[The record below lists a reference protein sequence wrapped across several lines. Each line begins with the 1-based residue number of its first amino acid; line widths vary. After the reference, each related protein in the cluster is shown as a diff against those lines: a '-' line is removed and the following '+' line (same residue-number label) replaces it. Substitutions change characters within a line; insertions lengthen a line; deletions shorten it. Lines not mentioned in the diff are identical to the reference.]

1 VAAYHRRVQ
10 PSVPPVNLLCF
21 GDSIVYGEVD
31 EIGGGWVARLKG
43 ECLRRGVLGRAPEVR
58 VHNLGLGGETTRG
71 LRQRFQAEL
80 APRLAEAGGD
90 IVLLAYGMN
99 DCAQRGGEVLVPLE
113 EYRANLAHCIVAA
126 RGRGL
131 RVALVNVTPI
141 APEQEGRTSASGSLR
156 SAATIALYNA
166 TLAALAADTL
176 AHLVDVHGHL
186 LRSPAGWLR
195 PDGVHPNHEGH
206 RRLFE
211 FVLPELDRWL
221 GSRRT
226 GARGLA

>member
-1 VAAYHRRVQ
+1 
-10 PSVPPVNLLCF
+10 VNLLCF

-31 EIGGGWVARLKG
+31 EVGGGWVARLKG
-43 ECLRRGVLGRAPEVR
+43 ECLRRVALERAPEVL
-58 VHNLGLGGETTRG
+58 VHNLGLSAETTRG
-71 LRQRFQAEL
+71 LGRRFEAEL
-80 APRLAEAGGD
+80 VPRLADSGND

-99 DCAQRGGEVLVPLE
+99 DAVQREGELLVPLE
-113 EYRANLAHCIVAA
+113 EYRANLAHCIRAA

-141 APEQEGRTSASGSLR
+141 APEQDGRPNANGSVR
-156 SAATIALYNA
+156 SAATIARYNA

-176 AHLVDVHGHL
+176 AHLVDVHGPL
-186 LRSPAGWLR
+186 ARSAPGWLR

-211 FVLPELDRWL
+211 LVLPEFDRWL
-221 GSRRT
+221 GLRRAGT
-226 GARGLA
+226 RGQV